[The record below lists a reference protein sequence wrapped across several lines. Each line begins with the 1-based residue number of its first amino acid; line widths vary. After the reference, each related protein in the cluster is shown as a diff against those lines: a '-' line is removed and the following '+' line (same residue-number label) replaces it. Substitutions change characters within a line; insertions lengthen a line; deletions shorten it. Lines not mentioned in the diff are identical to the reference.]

1 MSLNNRAWL
10 CSYWV
15 DIWQLMEMLDDDTDG
30 VEGGDYVK
38 WERVLSAY
46 YSHICLYL
54 YNKIL
59 LNKY

>member
-1 MSLNNRAWL
+1 
-10 CSYWV
+10 
-15 DIWQLMEMLDDDTDG
+15 MLDDDTDG